1 MTTTF
6 NENDVASE
14 VIGLIMKMFTETKDN
29 LAAPNKRFESK
40 IYKEHL
46 KSSGLFNLFTVI
58 SDFKSNTKLIK

>member
-1 MTTTF
+1 MTSMLEKK
-6 NENDVASE
+6 NEYAT
-14 VIGLIMKMFTETKDN
+14 LIN
-29 LAAPNKRFESK
+29 K